1 MKNDG
6 RRTRLEFAMALWLLA
21 PAVTAAP
28 SGSVSLAGIQPI
40 AGSGGMETENPPLDQ
55 TRDSIIQ
62 QWPERSRMIVRAITE
77 KYGIPNRINLL
88 EVVWYNNGPWRRTVV
103 HRNSW
108 SGFLG
113 VRDNDYLEQTIGYR
127 VPDDKVS
134 DIKRFGKRIDVD
146 KNYGE
151 LSSRAETE
159 SMNFLALNLAGE
171 IAAGKWSAKGARD
184 FYSKTEEFSKSGKT
198 SPYLEGFVFP
208 IGSDK
213 AAAP

>member
-1 MKNDG
+1 
-6 RRTRLEFAMALWLLA
+6 MALWLLA
-21 PAVTAAP
+21 PAVAAAP
-28 SGSVSLAGIQPI
+28 SGPVSQAGIQPV
-40 AGSGGMETENPPLDQ
+40 AGSGGVESENPTLDQ
-55 TRDSIIQ
+55 TRDSSIQ
-62 QWPERSRMIVRAITE
+62 QWPVRSRMIVRAMTV
-77 KYGIPNRINLL
+77 KYGMPNRMNQI
-88 EVVWYNNGPWRRTVV
+88 EVIWYNNGPWRRTVV

-113 VRDNDYLEQTIGYR
+113 APDNNDLEQTIGCR
-127 VPDDKVS
+127 VPDDKVTA
-134 DIKRFGKRIDVD
+134 IKRFRKRIEID